1 MAKSSTRNLDDEF
14 PLDCGWFD
22 VFHDAGHARRA
33 SAEWMQAFIERRL
46 EAGDQPDVV
55 CAIWCCAQDVG
66 YVQGRAGVDLAL
78 GRGARFMIGP
88 LPEHQ
93 ADAQN
98 AFEEARNLF
107 SKAAESW
114 TPPAGRASRWIKE
127 SPSLTEFQTRAN
139 FSRLAKSAQRY
150 AAQPFDRSVERA
162 FGPAQQCELDYA
174 HASTRQDRGMALQ
187 ILCSAFAPA
196 TKLPKGWTRGA
207 GIELLAKGFRQH
219 SGKALMKFAIALSDS
234 PTERGEFLGK
244 ACSMAAMKIY
254 AQIVKSQGDS
264 KKGHMDY
271 YGRTGHLRTASV
283 YFSQASAHAASP
295 ARYMQ
300 GVDAQEFWS
309 NAIDSDWNSP
319 AFALTSQNM
328 AKILAQAPA
337 HSAHFHLAMAM
348 ARPKEASRI
357 IGPEAP
363 EWEAWRMALKTR
375 VDHRYA
381 ELHML
386 LSKHL
391 PNWELEA
398 QSLQRCPGEMA
409 ARIEKLAVD
418 EAIGTCF
425 PPAEDSH
432 SVAKDKGKPRL

>member
-14 PLDCGWFD
+14 PLDCGWLD
-22 VFHDAGHARRA
+22 VFHDAGHASRA
-33 SAEWMQAFIERRL
+33 SSDWMNAFIERRL
-46 EAGDQPDVV
+46 ESGDSPDLA
-55 CAIWCCAQDVG
+55 CAIWACAQEVG
-66 YVQGRAGVDLAL
+66 YAQGRAGFDQALA
-78 GRGARFMIGP
+78 RGARFMMGP

-93 ADAQN
+93 TDAQH

-107 SKAAESW
+107 EQAAESW
-114 TPPAGRASRWIKE
+114 TPPTGRASRWIKE
-127 SPSLTEFQTRAN
+127 SPRLTQFQTRAN

-150 AAQPFDRSVERA
+150 AAGPFDRSVERA
-162 FGPAQQCELDYA
+162 FGTAQQHELDYA

-207 GIELLAKGFRQH
+207 GLELLAKGFSQH
-219 SGKALMKFAIALSDS
+219 TGKALMEFAMALSDS
-234 PTERGEFLGK
+234 PTERGEILGK
-244 ACSMAAMKIY
+244 ACSMAATKIY

-271 YGRTGHLRTASV
+271 YGRAGQLRTASV
-283 YFSQASAHAASP
+283 YFSEASAHVASP
-295 ARYMQ
+295 ARAMQ

-309 NAIDSDWNSP
+309 NAIDSDWNGP
-319 AFALTSQNM
+319 AFALASQNI
-328 AKILAQAPA
+328 AKILEHAPA

-348 ARPKEASRI
+348 ARPKEAGQI
-357 IGPEAP
+357 LGPENL

-381 ELHML
+381 SLHML
-386 LSKHL
+386 LAKHL
-391 PNWELEA
+391 PHRELEA

-425 PPAEDSH
+425 PAADDSH
-432 SVAKDKGKPRL
+432 SVDKAKGKPRL